1 MNIFKIVT
9 LIAVAI
15 IMSLSCAEKGSGTP
29 GGMELLK
36 KDQALIDELEA
47 KLQESSGKNQI
58 ISELIQL
65 AKEMKELNNQ
75 RHQWHT
81 TSKQVFKQYEDA
93 VDKFAAKIKEI
104 SEKYDAVV
112 LAFSKNIE
120 AVIEKVTQVVTMQAD
135 SEIKNAKLQELINPS
150 KTEVGVK

>member
-1 MNIFKIVT
+1 M
-9 LIAVAI
+9 AVAI

-36 KDQALIDELEA
+36 KDQALIDELKV
-47 KLQESSGKNQI
+47 KLEKSGGKNQI

-65 AKEMKELNNQ
+65 AEEMRDLNNQ

-93 VDKFAAKIKEI
+93 VDQFAAKVKEI

-120 AVIEKVTQVVTMQAD
+120 GVIEKVNQVLTMQAD

-150 KTEVGVK
+150 KTDMVDK